1 MLLAL
6 LLRGCEDVELLLE
19 AYSQEVAASVTR
31 LELVREEIENA
42 EVYYK
47 AEDVVLLCW
56 SQN

>member
-1 MLLAL
+1 VLLAL

-42 EVYYK
+42 EV
-47 AEDVVLLCW
+47 
-56 SQN
+56 